1 MGRTKRERK
10 NSFRELSTNIILVSL
25 RRKNIHKYRDK
36 CMLEQTLPRH
46 PQRSS
51 SHARISVRAEI
62 IPRRRYLHRNAMTFA
77 AGFIMTE
84 SAAIGR
90 LSGVPGLACE

>member
-1 MGRTKRERK
+1 MGRTKRERN

-25 RRKNIHKYRDK
+25 RRKNIHK